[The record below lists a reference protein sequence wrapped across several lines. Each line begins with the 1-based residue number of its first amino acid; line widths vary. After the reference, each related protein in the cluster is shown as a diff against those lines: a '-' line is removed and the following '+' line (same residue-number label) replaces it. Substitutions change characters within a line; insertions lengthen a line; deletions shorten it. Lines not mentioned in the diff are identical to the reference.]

1 MGETLNDRADTA
13 IQRRARFYETDVA
26 NAEYLIKL
34 SKYIFRLVS
43 IMRGSPNA
51 RRELSDLLKPEN
63 VPQWDPEKAKQ
74 ALLRY
79 VEDATAIQG
88 APPVDPKA

>member
-1 MGETLNDRADTA
+1 MGETLSDRHNKAVAARD
-13 IQRRARFYETDVA
+13 RFYETDVA
-26 NAEYLIKL
+26 NADYLLKL
-34 SKYIFRLVS
+34 SKYIFGLRKV
-43 IMRGSPNA
+43 IKGSPNA
-51 RRELSDLLKPEN
+51 RQKLTDLLKPEN